1 MANQTRTLSGE
12 AVARAV
18 LSRHCPPPRSRAG
31 AAFRVPP
38 SGVGK
43 REKREEGA
51 WRGEMKGKK
60 TRKERVKRD
69 KGNELSFFLEIVI
82 C

>member
-1 MANQTRTLSGE
+1 
-12 AVARAV
+12 
-18 LSRHCPPPRSRAG
+18 
-31 AAFRVPP
+31 VPP

-69 KGNELSFFLEIVI
+69 KGNELSFFFRNCDLLIILIILLLCNENKR
-82 C
+82 

>member
-1 MANQTRTLSGE
+1 
-12 AVARAV
+12 
-18 LSRHCPPPRSRAG
+18 
-31 AAFRVPP
+31 VPP

-69 KGNELSFFLEIVI
+69 KGNELSFF
-82 C
+82 

>member
-1 MANQTRTLSGE
+1 
-12 AVARAV
+12 
-18 LSRHCPPPRSRAG
+18 
-31 AAFRVPP
+31 VPP